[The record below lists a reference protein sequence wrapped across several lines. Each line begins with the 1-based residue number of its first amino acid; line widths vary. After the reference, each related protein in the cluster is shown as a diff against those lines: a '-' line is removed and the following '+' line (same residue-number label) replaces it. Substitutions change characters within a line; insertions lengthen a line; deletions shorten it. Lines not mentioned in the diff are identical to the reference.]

1 VVINDEE
8 EMCPRDGGFYYRVHL
23 FRVSLSE
30 GGSKI
35 VRAGQATNDHSAN
48 CNCRFRSGL
57 SVLRGFGRGNRI
69 VGFR

>member
-1 VVINDEE
+1 MVINDEE
-8 EMCPRDGGFYYRVHL
+8 EIRPRNGGLYYRVHL

-35 VRAGQATNDHSAN
+35 ARAGQATNDHSAN
-48 CNCRFRSGL
+48 CNYRFRSGL
-57 SVLRGFGRGNRI
+57 PVLRGIGRGNRI